1 MTTTSYVDRFR
12 EMRRQ
17 WERLDSAR
25 VEQWIRTMRN
35 MSAHQQRLVREGLW
49 LSGPSDLMA
58 IMRRERD
65 ELAHTYILRWLL
77 DPMGRHRLGTAV
89 VERLVA
95 HCGGDTDGDSV
106 AVRRVDA
113 SYKGKGREA
122 DIVVWGRSF
131 TLVIEIKVDA
141 DEQRRQCEDLFKN
154 FRREVGPLFLFLTP
168 DGRRPRTAYS
178 PEARR
183 AFKVLSWRQ
192 VHEMIECAALDAPT
206 GAVESYL
213 PTLKEQFG

>member
-1 MTTTSYVDRFR
+1 MTSDVERFR
-12 EMRRQ
+12 GMRRQ
-17 WERLDSAR
+17 WKRIESAR
-25 VEQWIRTMRN
+25 VEEWVRTMRK
-35 MSAHQQRLVREGLW
+35 MSAQQQRLVREGHW

-65 ELAHTYILRWLL
+65 ELAHTYVLRWLL
-77 DPMGRHRLGTAV
+77 DPMGRHGLGTAV

-95 HCGGDTDGDSV
+95 RCGGHSDDDAV
-106 AVRRVDA
+106 AVRHVDA

-131 TLVIEIKVDA
+131 TLVIEIKIDA
-141 DEQRRQCEDLFKN
+141 DEQRCQCEDLYKN

-183 AFKVLSWRQ
+183 AFRVLSWRQ
-192 VHEMIECAALDAPT
+192 VHRMIERVASDAPT
-206 GAVESYL
+206 GAVEDYL
-213 PTLKEQFG
+213 STLREQFG

>member
-1 MTTTSYVDRFR
+1 
-12 EMRRQ
+12 
-17 WERLDSAR
+17 
-25 VEQWIRTMRN
+25 
-35 MSAHQQRLVREGLW
+35 
-49 LSGPSDLMA
+49 MA
-58 IMRRERD
+58 IVRRERD
-65 ELAHTYILRWLL
+65 ELAHTYVLRWLL
-77 DPMGRHRLGTAV
+77 DPMGRHGLGTAV

-95 HCGGDTDGDSV
+95 HCGGDTHGDAG

-131 TLVIEIKVDA
+131 TLVIEIKIDA
-141 DEQRRQCEDLFKN
+141 DEQPCQCEDLYKN

-178 PEARR
+178 PAARK
-183 AFKVLSWRQ
+183 AFRVLSWRE
-192 VHEMIECAALDAPT
+192 VRRVVEHAVLEAPV
-206 GAVESYL
+206 GAVENYL